1 MDDYPLNK
9 YKEIKRDPTL
19 WLKNRVGCGWRTT
32 FDSTYFCG
40 NQKSLSF
47 LITNTIK
54 KKREGVKGDSFTNT
68 MKQAGNAAVMAADE
82 YRNDLAVFMILVR
95 GVDLGFSST
104 STTETNSTPKVLKTL
119 KGSYLSLNLFLRESP
134 KISTFFT
141 YNRRYLWKLWFL
153 HLHYLRH
160 AFSTSTHM
168 RHILFRCLIT
178 WKTINQEII
187 Q

>member
-1 MDDYPLNK
+1 MITPEQIQGNQ
-9 YKEIKRDPTL
+9 KRPDFVIE
-19 WLKNRVGCGWRTT
+19 KRVGCGWRTT

-54 KKREGVKGDSFTNT
+54 KKERAVKGDSFTNT

-119 KGSYLSLNLFLRESP
+119 KGSTS
-134 KISTFFT
+134 
-141 YNRRYLWKLWFL
+141 
-153 HLHYLRH
+153 H
-160 AFSTSTHM
+160 STSS
-168 RHILFRCLIT
+168 
-178 WKTINQEII
+178 
-187 Q
+187 